1 MQEEDTLLEK
11 NENHLKKKNLFMQFL
26 LEIAAIFFWIY
37 AITKLFIY
45 DVDLLIVR
53 TFLPNAAWIVELKFF
68 FIIGV
73 LATIW
78 LFTKSKTILITI
90 LYVLFY
96 PIIVLVWKIPKVLI
110 KRKSWIGAFTF
121 IGIVLSFFKS
131 LKLNTIALAL
141 FLIPLAIIWRCNH
154 PFMLWTAASLV
165 CVFIC
170 FLFSRAFYFAFKPSL
185 LFKVQSSVLSKIW
198 ENFKNQCSPDKEIK
212 GLSIAQM
219 TEKQLQQWSG
229 ALQNAIILNRTCYFL
244 TTKLRDFQRSRINV
258 FYYVTNFFFL
268 VLFTIISFAVVNFAV
283 YKIEPSSFSIG
294 FAPRFFHFIY
304 YSTNTLFTN
313 SIVDFN
319 PTSTLVRTLATVEV
333 VFGFVLLV
341 ILFFLVTTVQSN
353 RHTEE
358 IDLVIK
364 NMRLQG
370 DTLEHFIRE
379 EYRLTIDQAIQE
391 LEKIK
396 AGLMK
401 VIYYLS
407 SNIDMGH

>member
-1 MQEEDTLLEK
+1 MQEKETLQEK
-11 NENHLKKKNLFMQFL
+11 NENHLKKKNLIEQLL
-26 LEIAAIFFWIY
+26 LEIAAILFWTY
-37 AITKLFIY
+37 AIIKIFIY
-45 DVDLLIVR
+45 DVDLLIAR
-53 TFLPNAAWIVELKFF
+53 SFLPNAVWILEFKFL
-68 FIIGV
+68 FIIGA

-78 LFTKSKTILITI
+78 LFTNNKTIIITT

-96 PIIVLVWKIPKVLI
+96 PIIVLFWNIPKLLI
-110 KRKSWIGAFTF
+110 KRKSWIGAFTL
-121 IGIVLSFFKS
+121 IGIILSFFKS

-141 FLIPLAIIWRCNH
+141 FLIPLAIIWRCNN
-154 PFMLWTAASLV
+154 PLLLWTASALL

-170 FLFSRAFYFAFKPSL
+170 FLFFRAFYFAFKPSL
-185 LFKVQSSVLSKIW
+185 LFKMQSSVLSKFW
-198 ENFKNQCSPDKEIK
+198 ENFKSQCSPDKDIK
-212 GLSIAQM
+212 DLSIAQM
-219 TEKQLQQWSG
+219 TEKQLQQWSA

-268 VLFTIISFAVVNFAV
+268 VLLTIISFAAVNFAL

-304 YSTNTLFTN
+304 YSVNTLFTN

-319 PTSTLVRTLATVEV
+319 PASNLARALSTVEV
-333 VFGFVLLV
+333 IFSFVLLV
-341 ILFFLVTTVQSN
+341 VLFFLVTTVQSN
-353 RHTEE
+353 RHTED
-358 IDLVIK
+358 IDIIIK

-370 DTLEHFIRE
+370 ETLDHFIRD
-379 EYRLTIDQAIQE
+379 EYRLTIEQAIQE

-396 AGLMK
+396 AGFMK

-407 SNIDMGH
+407 SNIDMSH